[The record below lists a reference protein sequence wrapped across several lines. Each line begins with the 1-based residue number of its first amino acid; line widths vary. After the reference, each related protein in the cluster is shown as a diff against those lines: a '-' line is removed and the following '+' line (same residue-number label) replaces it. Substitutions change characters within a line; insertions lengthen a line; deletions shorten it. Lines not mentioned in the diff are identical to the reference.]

1 MPGGASDKFEFWYF
15 PLLSIVC
22 LGLQLFNELT
32 LKTNNKSAVRPS
44 VKTTNSSASCAC
56 NNHAQILLGFPKQFC
71 LTFPRRPSLQDSW
84 SLPVPVR
91 EAQLRLLSCLT
102 LIWKKKKAQWVIKL
116 SGDVLHWHLGSSL
129 LWECFF
135 SSSGDWL
142 FLMPTKEWISSP
154 YIFLKSTSLFKLKM
168 TKAKVRGGTSELLL
182 EWPLGQC
189 APPHL
194 AAEQQD
200 QLVCLRATFPLSPR
214 PKLFGVGV
222 WAVPPLS
229 LSGNT
234 VAQNPLLSRSPVQL
248 QGILLP
254 VTLRTICRAQY

>member
-32 LKTNNKSAVRPS
+32 LKKKKKCSETICKDYKQQCILCLQQPCTDIAGVPKAILFDLSSKAISPGQLILAGPCGRGS
-44 VKTTNSSASCAC
+44 VKT
-56 NNHAQILLGFPKQFC
+56 
-71 LTFPRRPSLQDSW
+71 SL
-84 SLPVPVR
+84 VPY
-91 EAQLRLLSCLT
+91 SHM
-102 LIWKKKKAQWVIKL
+102 KKKKAQWVIKL

-142 FLMPTKEWISSP
+142 LLVPTKEWISSP